1 MTREEHT
8 SPSRWKKLAF
18 VPLLGI
24 VWLVFLTAD
33 VAVAQCPMCKTALEK
48 SAEGQQMA
56 SAFNDGILFL
66 LSVPFVVI
74 GMGTLLIYRHFRRLQ
89 GREAQTNCE
98 SRVEGKCVQIAS

>member
-1 MTREEHT
+1 MDSQAGSKMTREEHT
-8 SPSRWKKLAF
+8 IPSRWKKLAF
-18 VPLLGI
+18 VLLLGI

-66 LSVPFVVI
+66 LSAPFLVVGAI
-74 GMGTLLIYRHFRRLQ
+74 ALMLYRKRRDWQ
-89 GREAQTNCE
+89 RHREQSGCDV
-98 SRVEGKCVQIAS
+98 SI